1 MADGLTVIVDS
12 IPDGDSFLPRY
23 LTAQLISILAKT
35 LVSPTAGAKGNYSSQ
50 ALNFINESKKLDLF
64 TPLTKSIF
72 WRDKAEE
79 MLETYTAPL
88 DQLDKYNR
96 SALTI
101 ALASEDF
108 VLADKLLHKGATV
121 YLEDKVV
128 LEIAL
133 TSIIQ
138 RDPNT
143 IAKIMAVVTEPN
155 DQAWVQNY
163 LDYLNAYISGNTSGR
178 SRKVRDVI
186 NPTVRHFGQ
195 ILDTLVYFNG
205 TPSHYGFLSPSLEV
219 LTVHL
224 QKYLKDLQNPE
235 EKALFTAIAKAYE
248 NTDQACKFHGN
259 LPSKPNAADAIT
271 AQILSNIKINSK
283 DVTVVFGGWA
293 GNSIAI
299 AFINKILVF
308 SNLGTGGDP
317 EQGTKIYSITN
328 PTAITTQAINSFI
341 HGLGNAAAPAEILA
355 LLGDMID
362 PKPLFVINQAL
373 NPIDNC
379 IFVNPR
385 AIIQGILLVLNA
397 LQKGSV
403 TAETLATAATKAAAT
418 YILYVN
424 DLYKSS
430 TYDLSN
436 FMRNHEL
443 LKNKRIECCSLAL
456 EYINQHYLEPDALP
470 RCIDLKNALEF
481 VGLREY
487 YNNNIS
493 PAAKLKIQSQ
503 VIHEQELTAIQ
514 VIQKE
519 AEILAKQG

>member
-23 LTAQLISILAKT
+23 LSAQLISILAKA
-35 LVSPTAGAKGNYSSQ
+35 LVSSTATPKVNYSTQ
-50 ALNFINESKKLDLF
+50 ATKFINESKSLDLF

-72 WRDKAEE
+72 WRDNPEE
-79 MLETYTAPL
+79 TLDKYTGSI

-101 ALASEDF
+101 ALASENF
-108 VLADKLLHKGATV
+108 ILADKLLTKGATV
-121 YLEDKVV
+121 YLEDKIV

-138 RDPNT
+138 RDPTT
-143 IAKIMAVVTEPN
+143 ITKIMALVTEPN
-155 DQAWVQNY
+155 DKAWVQNY
-163 LDYLNAYISGNTSGR
+163 LDYLNAYISGNTKGR
-178 SRKVRDVI
+178 SRQVRDVI

-219 LTVHL
+219 LTKHL
-224 QKYLKDLQNPE
+224 RTYVESLQNPE
-235 EKALFTAIAKAYE
+235 EKSLFATVARAYE
-248 NTDQACKFHGN
+248 KTDQACKFHGN
-259 LPSKPNAADAIT
+259 LPSIPNAAEAIS

-299 AFINKILVF
+299 AFINKIMVV

-328 PTAITTQAINSFI
+328 TEAITPQVMHSFI
-341 HGLGNAAAPAEILA
+341 CGLGTAAAPEAILA
-355 LLGDMID
+355 ILGDMID
-362 PKPLFVINQAL
+362 SKPLFVINQAL

-385 AIIQGILLVLNA
+385 AIIQGVLLVLIA
-397 LQKGSV
+397 LQKGNA
-403 TAETLATAATKAAAT
+403 TAETLAAAASKAAAT
-418 YILYVN
+418 YLLYVN

-430 TYDLSN
+430 TSDLSN

-487 YNNNIS
+487 YINNIS
-493 PAAKLKIQSQ
+493 PDAKLKIQSH